1 MSEHERRDPMADGLV
16 EVERSTHV
24 VDPESELGRA
34 MARAREA
41 GIADPDDEFDEGSIR
56 GTPVTG

>member
-1 MSEHERRDPMADGLV
+1 MSEHERRDPMDDGLV
-16 EVERSTHV
+16 EVERSVHV
-24 VDPESELGRA
+24 VDPDSELGRA

-41 GIADPDDEFDEGSIR
+41 GIAGPDDEFDEGSIR